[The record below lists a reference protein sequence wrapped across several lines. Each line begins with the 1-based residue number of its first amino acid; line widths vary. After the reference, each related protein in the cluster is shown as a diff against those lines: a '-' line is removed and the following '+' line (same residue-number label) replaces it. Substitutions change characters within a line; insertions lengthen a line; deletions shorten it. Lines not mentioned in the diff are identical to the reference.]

1 MINNDGI
8 QDQNTYVA
16 CNDLINNLDNVIN
29 QCYNELKKTSEDD
42 NVQISK
48 IQALIDYYKTIIL
61 ALSLLCQAYVVK
73 SKNNKKIQIY
83 KVKKGDT
90 LPLISQ
96 AFYGNMEFWKQ
107 LYNHNNLETTILN
120 SSMELEIPIIHP
132 QQSKKYASEYV
143 NYIESTVKE

>member
-48 IQALIDYYKTIIL
+48 IQALIDYYKTIRL

-73 SKNNKKIQIY
+73 SKNNKKIQI
-83 KVKKGDT
+83 
-90 LPLISQ
+90 
-96 AFYGNMEFWKQ
+96 
-107 LYNHNNLETTILN
+107 
-120 SSMELEIPIIHP
+120 
-132 QQSKKYASEYV
+132 
-143 NYIESTVKE
+143 